1 MDGWIDQRRDR
12 KMEGKM
18 WPGETF
24 LIAQEQTFLSLQ
36 HVLVSTLHQALIK
49 ALGRASPFD
58 PPNNPMK

>member
-1 MDGWIDQRRDR
+1 
-12 KMEGKM
+12 MEGKM

-24 LIAQEQTFLSLQ
+24 LTAQEQTFLSLQ